1 MPAFVVALL
10 IYLFPKEVVAEM
22 LIVLFKKLAAS
33 TTWTTT
39 DDELVEILAKR
50 FSNKGGSDGS

>member
-22 LIVLFKKLAAS
+22 LVILFRKLAKA
-33 TTWTTT
+33 TTWTDT
-39 DDELVEILAKR
+39 DDELVAVLSKR
-50 FSNKGGSDGS
+50 LGTKEDTSA

>member
-22 LIVLFKKLAAS
+22 LVVLFKKLAKA

-39 DDELVEILAKR
+39 DDELVEVLSKR
-50 FSNKGGSDGS
+50 FSPEEGE

>member
-1 MPAFVVALL
+1 MPAFIVALL

-22 LIVLFKKLAAS
+22 LVVLFKRLASA

-39 DDELVEILAKR
+39 DDELVEVLAKR
-50 FSNKGGSDGS
+50 FSPEEKE

>member
-22 LIVLFKKLAAS
+22 LVVLFKRLAQA
-33 TTWTTT
+33 TTWTTA
-39 DDELVEILAKR
+39 DDELVDVLAKR
-50 FSNKGGSDGS
+50 FTPEGKE